1 MRRDRASR
9 MSTTTNRSEILER
22 LRWNRVGRGV
32 WDALRTA
39 AGCGLPASWAQAAIR
54 RQIAQDVYGCR
65 EEEVFLY
72 KSGRAALCGLMEG
85 LKSADSARRTAF
97 VPDYV
102 CNVVG
107 GACRA
112 AGFEVVEYPTD
123 ARCRPDWP
131 GLEERVRRETAPV
144 VVLCSLFGSMPA
156 SAPEVETL
164 ERANPRVFF
173 VADEC
178 QNLVPDSPVKPRSNQ
193 AVVFSFNDKTCPGVM
208 GGGLACLAESGVAP
222 VFARAPFVRRALC
235 SVALAYRWLS
245 GMLRSGF
252 QAIRLAT
259 GRGRRHAVPAAPEY
273 STCLRPHYDLA
284 PEPIYRLSAAR
295 ARVSLPA
302 LDEYRRMRMENALAF
317 QAGWGVDSAAAQ
329 AGAPYL
335 PMPGAPAAG
344 RCPAPV
350 KAVYGRTAHAAIPGR
365 PPAMIVNLPYVRY
378 EVRPAA
384 VAQLTSRHAITDNR
398 ILHCMARTAAAHGYR
413 SLIIGP
419 AEQDGAFETV
429 ELKACPVLAGGRR
442 PAHPRILARLFVG
455 ALRSGVRTFHIH
467 DPDFLPVA
475 LLLKLCGRRIV
486 YDVHDDYQASFQDRF
501 RNRPWLRSWF
511 PALWWAFEKGAARA
525 FDGVVT
531 ADQHLARKFDGCRP
545 VILRNYPRLDFTPPA
560 AAEGEPTFN
569 LVYVGGVSRE
579 RGIGMALEALRRLPQ
594 PELRL
599 HVVGTGREPDLLAE
613 LQAEPRVV
621 VHGRVAWT
629 DLHRIY
635 VKSHV
640 GLALY
645 QPLAGF
651 VTIDHSVKI
660 VEYMAA
666 GLPILCADFPGLKKF
681 IEDSGC
687 GWTVASDD
695 PAAIAAK
702 LEALMADAD
711 LRRRMGATGR
721 RLFET
726 EYNWDRHEGQ
736 LVELYEKVCDA

>member
-1 MRRDRASR
+1 M
-9 MSTTTNRSEILER
+9 EIRER
-22 LRWNRVGRGV
+22 LCGDRVARGAAEA
-32 WDALRTA
+32 ALTA
-39 AGCGLPASWAQAAIR
+39 LGWLRPGGEVRAEIR
-54 RQIAQDVYGCR
+54 RRIAQDVYGCR
-65 EEEVFLY
+65 ADEVFLY
-72 KSGRAALCGLMEG
+72 KSGRAALRGLLEG
-85 LKSADSARRTAF
+85 LQSADPARRTAF

-107 GACRA
+107 AACRA
-112 AGFEVVEYPTD
+112 AGFAVAEYATD
-123 ARCRPDWP
+123 ERCLPDWRA
-131 GLEERVRRETAPV
+131 LEERVQGETAPV
-144 VVLCSLFGSMPA
+144 VVLCSLFGSVPA
-156 SAPEVETL
+156 AAPEAEAL
-164 ERANPRVFF
+164 ERTNPRMFF

-178 QNLVPDSPVKPRSNQ
+178 QNLVNASPVKPRANR

-208 GGGLACLAESGVAP
+208 GGGVVCLSDSGEAP
-222 VFARAPFVRRALC
+222 VFARAPFKRRAIG
-235 SVALAYRWLS
+235 SVALAYRWMS
-245 GMLRSGF
+245 GGLRAVGHGLRLALGRSG
-252 QAIRLAT
+252 AYA
-259 GRGRRHAVPAAPEY
+259 AAEAPEF
-273 STCLRPHYDLA
+273 STCLAPHYDLV

-295 ARVSLPA
+295 AWISLRH
-302 LDEYRRMRMENALAF
+302 LDEYRRLRLENAQAL
-317 QAGWGVDSAAAQ
+317 QAGLAVEAAVAQ

-335 PMPGAPAAG
+335 PVAAAPVAG
-344 RCPAPV
+344 RYPAPV
-350 KAVYGRTAHAAIPGR
+350 KAAYGRTAHAAIPGR
-365 PPAMIVNLPYVRY
+365 PPAVKVNVPHVRY

-384 VAQLTSRHAITDNR
+384 IAQLTSRHAITDNR

-413 SLIIGP
+413 SLILGP
-419 AEQDGAFETV
+419 ADRDGAVGTV
-429 ELKACPVLAGGRR
+429 ALKACPVLEGGRR
-442 PAHPRILARLFVG
+442 PPHPRVLASLFAG
-455 ALRSGVRTFHIH
+455 ALRSGVRTFHVH

-501 RNRPWLRSWF
+501 RKRPWVGRWF

-560 AAEGEPTFN
+560 SAEGEETIN

-579 RGIGMALEALRRLPQ
+579 RGIGMALEALRRVPR

-599 HVVGTGREPDLLAE
+599 HVVGTGREPDLLAD

-621 VHGRVAWT
+621 LHGRVAWT
-629 DLHRIY
+629 DLRRIY

-645 QPLAGF
+645 QPRAGF

-681 IEDSGC
+681 VEESGC
-687 GWTVASDD
+687 GWTVAPDD
-695 PAAIAAK
+695 PDAIAAK
-702 LEALMADAD
+702 LRELIDHPEI
-711 LRRRMGATGR
+711 RRRMGATGR

-726 EYNWDRHEGQ
+726 DFNWELHERE
-736 LVELYEKVCDA
+736 LVDLYERVCGA

>member
-1 MRRDRASR
+1 MAMETPR
-9 MSTTTNRSEILER
+9 TEIRER
-22 LRWNRVGRGV
+22 LRGDRVGRGAAEAV
-32 WDALRTA
+32 LTALGWLCPGGGARNEV
-39 AGCGLPASWAQAAIR
+39 R
-54 RQIAQDVYGCR
+54 RRLAQDVYGCG
-65 EEEVFLY
+65 EDEVFLY
-72 KSGRAALCGLMEG
+72 KSGRAALRGLLDG
-85 LKSADSARRTAF
+85 LKFADPARHTAF

-107 GACRA
+107 AACRA
-112 AGFEVVEYPTD
+112 AGFAVAEYGTD
-123 ARCRPDWP
+123 AQGRPDWP
-131 GLEERVRRETAPV
+131 ALGAALRSEEAPV
-144 VVLCSLFGSMPA
+144 VVLCSLFGSVPA
-156 SAPEVETL
+156 LAPEAAEL
-164 ERANPRVFF
+164 LQAQPRLFV

-178 QNLVPDSPVKPRSNQ
+178 QNLVTASPVQPRANQ

-208 GGGLACLAESGVAP
+208 GGGAVCSRDSGVAP
-222 VFARAPFVRRALC
+222 VFARAPFKRRAIG
-235 SVALAYRWLS
+235 SVALAYRWIS
-245 GMLRSGF
+245 GGLRAG
-252 QAIRLAT
+252 AHGIRLAL
-259 GRGRRHAVPAAPEY
+259 GRSGAYAVSAAPEY
-273 STCLRPHYDLA
+273 STCLAPHYDLV

-295 ARVSLPA
+295 ARVSLRH
-302 LDEYRRMRMENALAF
+302 LDEYRRLRLENARAL
-317 QAGWGVDSAAAQ
+317 QAGLAVNAAAAA

-335 PMPGAPAAG
+335 PMASMPATG
-344 RCPAPV
+344 RYPAPV
-350 KAVYGRTAHAAIPGR
+350 KAAYGRTAHAALPGR
-365 PPAMIVNLPYVRY
+365 PPAVKINVPHVRY
-378 EVRPAA
+378 ESRPAA
-384 VAQLTSRHAITDNR
+384 IAQLTSRHAITDNR

-413 SLIIGP
+413 SRILGP

-429 ELKACPVLAGGRR
+429 ELKACPVLKGGRR
-442 PAHPRILARLFVG
+442 PPHPRILASLFVG
-455 ALRSGVRTFHIH
+455 ALRSGERIFHIH

-501 RNRPWLRSWF
+501 RNRPGLRSWF
-511 PALWWAFEKGAARA
+511 PALWWAFEKSAARA

-560 AAEGEPTFN
+560 AAEGEATIN

-599 HVVGTGREPDLLAE
+599 HVVGTGREPDLLAD
-613 LQAEPRVV
+613 LQADPRVV
-621 VHGRVAWT
+621 LHGRVAWT

-645 QPLAGF
+645 QPRAGF

-681 IEDSGC
+681 VEESGC

-702 LEALMADAD
+702 LEALIADAA

-726 EYNWDRHEGQ
+726 EYNWDRCEKD
-736 LVELYEKVCDA
+736 LVELYERIGGA